1 METLSKATL
10 RKATSE
16 GQFGPD
22 LEAGLPV
29 GNFSLSTSGALWNL
43 ADELQTYEVQA
54 ETGSLALSASS
65 AAWDLASL
73 QDDDTLSEAS
83 DDTEE
88 LVTPTSSPV
97 LGAEL
102 EFAVET
108 VKIVIHEC
116 EGRDEEEDPNFGET
130 INDGPLQSFPLPV
143 WNYLPTPVPSFNAPR
158 PKRVSRTHS
167 KRPLPTPPLKIVPR
181 VKKASSFVNSLASIT
196 E

>member
-1 METLSKATL
+1 MTL

-22 LEAGLPV
+22 LEAGLTAM
-29 GNFSLSTSGALWNL
+29 NLYLSTSGDLWNL
-43 ADELQTYEVQA
+43 ADELQTDEVQA

-88 LVTPTSSPV
+88 LFTPTSSPV

-102 EFAVET
+102 ELVET

-158 PKRVSRTHS
+158 PKRVSRASS

-181 VKKASSFVNSLASIT
+181 VKKASIFVNSLASIT